1 MNTKKLPICA
11 VGGILF
17 GLFLYSNASA
27 QTKPTPVNRTVLRQQ
42 ATQPMDARASLDL
55 LTQSLASI
63 ENDKILDA
71 LLRGM
76 LNGLEGRR
84 KVPSPQGWNAVS
96 AKLEKS
102 ANSEVARM
110 TQLLSQIFGD
120 KAATAK
126 SLAILRDS
134 NAPSDERRAALKS
147 LVTQQDEE
155 TRLELK
161 NLINDPKIRL
171 DAIRAY
177 SSLEDNQAPIILLKR
192 YKEFDSAS
200 QRAIIETLATR
211 NNYSLALL
219 KAVGEKTIAR
229 ENVPAYIARALQK
242 QHSKAFKAAFGDF
255 ASLSTDKEKV
265 IAKYEKLLT
274 PRALAAANAS
284 QGRIV
289 FQRTC
294 TPCHTLYGEGG
305 KIGPELTGSNRA
317 NLDYILLNMIDP
329 SGDIPD
335 AYKLVSI
342 TTKDGQLLAGT
353 IAAEDDQRIVLNM
366 VGISSTVL
374 KKDIKK
380 REISPLSM
388 MPEGLIQTMKNDEV
402 INLVKYLQSTQ
413 QIDLPK

>member
-1 MNTKKLPICA
+1 MDT
-11 VGGILF
+11 
-17 GLFLYSNASA
+17 
-27 QTKPTPVNRTVLRQQ
+27 RT
-42 ATQPMDARASLDL
+42 SLDL
-55 LTQSLASI
+55 LTRSLALI
-63 ENDKILDA
+63 EDDKTQHA
-71 LLRGM
+71 LLSGM

-84 KVPSPQGWNAVS
+84 KVPSPQGWKTVS
-96 AKLEKS
+96 SKLEKS
-102 ANSEVARM
+102 ANSEVAR
-110 TQLLSQIFGD
+110 TVQLLSQIFGD

-134 NAPSDERRAALKS
+134 NAAVDKRRAALKS
-147 LVTQQDEE
+147 LVTQQDDE
-155 TRLELK
+155 TRSELK
-161 NLINDPKIRL
+161 NLIADPKIRL

-177 SSLEDNQAPIILLKR
+177 SALKDDQAPAILLKR
-192 YKEFDSAS
+192 YKEFDFSGK
-200 QRAIIETLATR
+200 RAIIETLATR

-219 KAVGEKTIAR
+219 KAVGAKTVPH
-229 ENVPAYIARALQK
+229 EDVPAYIARALQK
-242 QHSKAFKAAFGDF
+242 QHSKAYKSAFADF
-255 ASLSTDKEKV
+255 ATLSTDKEAV

-274 PRALAAANAS
+274 PRALATANAS
-284 QGRIV
+284 QGRVV

-374 KKDIKK
+374 KKDIKN
-380 REISPLSM
+380 RETSPLSM
-388 MPEGLIQTMKNDEV
+388 MPEGLIQTMKDEEV

-413 QIDLPK
+413 QVDLPK

>member
-1 MNTKKLPICA
+1 M
-11 VGGILF
+11 LF
-17 GLFLYSNASA
+17 GLFLYSNAFA
-27 QTKPTPVNRTVLRQQ
+27 QTKPTPVNRDVLRQK
-42 ATQPMDARASLDL
+42 ASQPMDTRTSLDL
-55 LTQSLASI
+55 LTRSLALI
-63 ENDKILDA
+63 EDDKTQHA
-71 LLRGM
+71 LLSGM

-84 KVPSPQGWNAVS
+84 KVPSPQGWKTVS
-96 AKLEKS
+96 SKLEKS
-102 ANSEVARM
+102 ANSEVAR
-110 TQLLSQIFGD
+110 TVQLLSQIFGD

-134 NAPSDERRAALKS
+134 NAAVDKRRAALKS
-147 LVTQQDEE
+147 LVTQQDDE
-155 TRLELK
+155 TRSELK
-161 NLINDPKIRL
+161 NLIADPKIRL

-177 SSLEDNQAPIILLKR
+177 SALKDDQAPAILLKR
-192 YKEFDSAS
+192 YKEFDFSGK
-200 QRAIIETLATR
+200 RAIIETLATR

-219 KAVGEKTIAR
+219 KAVGAKTVPH
-229 ENVPAYIARALQK
+229 EDVPAYIARALQK
-242 QHSKAFKAAFGDF
+242 QHSKAYKSAFADF
-255 ASLSTDKEKV
+255 ATLSTDKEAV

-274 PRALAAANAS
+274 PRALATANAS
-284 QGRIV
+284 QGRVV

-374 KKDIKK
+374 KKDIKN
-380 REISPLSM
+380 RETSPLSM
-388 MPEGLIQTMKNDEV
+388 MPEGLIQTMKDEEV

-413 QIDLPK
+413 QVDLPK